1 MRNEN
6 VNEPQNQQSCQ
17 NAVMHSASSVIKICE
32 EALLNAGG
40 AYNALRLLGAKNEL
54 PGLVSCEQKREEALN
69 IISQYLKHIEAR
81 EKISN
86 AIELKDFY
94 QIELNKCVGIPKLI
108 EKPKRKWWQ
117 FWHYA

>member
-1 MRNEN
+1 MKNDINEN
-6 VNEPQNQQSCQ
+6 KTLSQTT
-17 NAVMHSASSVIKICE
+17 VMHSATSVIKICE

-54 PGLVSCEQKREEALN
+54 PGLVSCEQKREEALS
-69 IISQYLKHIEAR
+69 IINQYLKHIELR
-81 EKISN
+81 EKISDT
-86 AIELKDFY
+86 IEFKDFY